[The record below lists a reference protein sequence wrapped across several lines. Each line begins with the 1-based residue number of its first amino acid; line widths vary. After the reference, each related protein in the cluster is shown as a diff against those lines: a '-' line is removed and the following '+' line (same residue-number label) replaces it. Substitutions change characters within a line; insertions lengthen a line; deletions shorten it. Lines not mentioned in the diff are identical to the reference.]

1 MERKIKIL
9 HIAECAGGLGRMA
22 GLLEEK
28 RHRFKMD
35 RDPVILLW
43 ADLAAYVRKG
53 LKETD
58 FDLAAAGMDE
68 KKKGDRY
75 EFK

>member
-1 MERKIKIL
+1 
-9 HIAECAGGLGRMA
+9 MA

-58 FDLAAAGMDE
+58 FDLAEAGMEE